1 MNAAEE
7 RLRLMSE
14 KDWKLAENP
23 EALEDLQT
31 LGIPLSFAA
40 VDLETTGLDPKRDHI
55 IEIGAV
61 RVEQGQIAG
70 RYQQLVNPGCPISG
84 VTADLTGITDEMV
97 QDAPLIGEIW
107 QEFREFC
114 GELPIVG
121 HQVNFDYRFLKRA
134 AVNQGES
141 FERSGIDTLE
151 LCRAFM
157 PAEEKKNLTAACA
170 YFGIEREQAH
180 RAQSDAQDAG
190 RLYAEMAV
198 RFGRMQAERFAPKP
212 LIYKIKRDQPAS
224 EKQKED
230 LRYFIKYHKIS
241 LPVRVEELSRSEAS
255 RLRDR
260 LILQYGRI
268 PDSGKRQA
276 KKKESVKDCERQRN
290 GDKYGQRQDQR

>member
-1 MNAAEE
+1 
-7 RLRLMSE
+7 MSE
-14 KDWKLAENP
+14 KDWKKDRKLLKKP
-23 EALEDLQT
+23 EDLESLQNSEVT
-31 LGIPLSFAA
+31 LSFVA

-61 RVEQGQIAG
+61 RVEHGQIAG
-70 RYQQLVNPGCPISG
+70 RYQQFVNPGCPVSD
-84 VTADLTGITDEMV
+84 VAADLTGITDEMV

-107 QEFREFC
+107 GEFREFC

-121 HQVNFDYRFLKRA
+121 HQINFDYRFLKRA
-134 AVNQGES
+134 AVNQGET
-141 FERSGIDTLE
+141 FEKSGIDTLE

-180 RAQSDAQDAG
+180 RAESDAWDAG

-198 RFGRMQAERFAPKP
+198 RFGRAQAERFAPKP

-241 LPVRVEELSRSEAS
+241 LPVRFETLSRSEAS
-255 RLRDR
+255 RLRDQ

-268 PDSGKRQA
+268 PDFRKRQE
-276 KKKESVKDCERQRN
+276 KKK
-290 GDKYGQRQDQR
+290 

>member
-1 MNAAEE
+1 MSAVEE

-14 KDWKLAENP
+14 KDWKLVEKP
-23 EALEDLQT
+23 EDLEALQNSE
-31 LGIPLSFAA
+31 IPLSFVAL
-40 VDLETTGLDPKRDHI
+40 DLETTGLDPKCDHI
-55 IEIGAV
+55 MEIGAV
-61 RVEQGQIAG
+61 RVEQGKIAG
-70 RYQQLVNPGCPISG
+70 RYQQFVNPGCPVSSVI
-84 VTADLTGITDEMV
+84 ADLTGITDEMV
-97 QDAPLIGEIW
+97 KDAPFIGEIW
-107 QEFREFC
+107 REFQEFC
-114 GELPIVG
+114 GEFPIVG

-157 PAEEKKNLTAACA
+157 PAEEKKNLTAACT

-180 RAQSDAQDAG
+180 RAQSDAWDAG

-198 RFGRMQAERFAPKP
+198 RFGRTQADRFAPKP

-224 EKQKED
+224 EKQKQD

-241 LPVRVEELSRSEAS
+241 LPVRFEKLSRREAS
-255 RLRDR
+255 RLYDQ

-276 KKKESVKDCERQRN
+276 KRKQNIKASGRQKKDGE
-290 GDKYGQRQDQR
+290 